1 MRLHDWSGFA
11 ALAALVLALVA
22 LGFGH
27 VVSSVAWLGGAI
39 ALGAVTRYWSVTRPG
54 PMPHLLRWTLAVPR
68 GNLSPSH
75 LARILEPRPGER
87 ILEIGPGTG
96 IYSLP
101 VATALAPGGTLDVL
115 DVQPAMLAEVTSR
128 ARAAGVTN
136 VAPTHGDARALPYPD
151 RTFDA
156 AYLVGVLGEIPG
168 EAAALRELR
177 RVLRPGGRLVVGEV
191 AFDPDFV
198 RFGVLERRA
207 DAAAFTFDRKLG
219 GALSY
224 LARFRPT

>member
-1 MRLHDWSGFA
+1 
-11 ALAALVLALVA
+11 
-22 LGFGH
+22 
-27 VVSSVAWLGGAI
+27 
-39 ALGAVTRYWSVTRPG
+39 
-54 PMPHLLRWTLAVPR
+54 MPHPLRWTLAVPR

-75 LARILEPRPGER
+75 LARILEPRPGEC

-96 IYSLP
+96 TYSLP

-115 DVQPAMLAEVTSR
+115 DVQLAMLAEVTSR

-207 DAAAFTFDRKLG
+207 DAAAFTIDRKLG
-219 GALSY
+219 GALYY
-224 LARFRPT
+224 LARFRPTCSGRLCAASLRKGGRLVDAPGGGL

>member
-1 MRLHDWSGFA
+1 
-11 ALAALVLALVA
+11 
-22 LGFGH
+22 
-27 VVSSVAWLGGAI
+27 
-39 ALGAVTRYWSVTRPG
+39 
-54 PMPHLLRWTLAVPR
+54 MPHLLRWTLAVPR

-75 LARILEPRPGER
+75 LARILEPRPGEC

-115 DVQPAMLAEVTSR
+115 DVQLAMLAEVTSR

-156 AYLVGVLGEIPG
+156 AYLVGVLGEIPD

-177 RVLRPGGRLVVGEV
+177 RVLRPGGGSSSARS
-191 AFDPDFV
+191 
-198 RFGVLERRA
+198 
-207 DAAAFTFDRKLG
+207 
-219 GALSY
+219 LSIRTSCGS
-224 LARFRPT
+224 ACSSAVPTPPPSRSTESSAGCSPI

>member
-1 MRLHDWSGFA
+1 
-11 ALAALVLALVA
+11 
-22 LGFGH
+22 
-27 VVSSVAWLGGAI
+27 
-39 ALGAVTRYWSVTRPG
+39 
-54 PMPHLLRWTLAVPR
+54 
-68 GNLSPSH
+68 
-75 LARILEPRPGER
+75 
-87 ILEIGPGTG
+87 
-96 IYSLP
+96 
-101 VATALAPGGTLDVL
+101 
-115 DVQPAMLAEVTSR
+115 VTSR